1 MIMSELQSHNR
12 GNRADYVFGCSE
24 GWDAFQ
30 VVRWH
35 SIEEISRPFEYEL
48 TLLRESDK
56 GPIHLDALVDTGA
69 SFRVATEARWRV
81 VHGIVAEAEEIDRT
95 SQLLLYRVLL
105 VPHLWRSQSRRRCRT
120 FVDQSLEQIVTAVL
134 ENRSPTAPRGLAGLE
149 ALRGAP
155 EPPDPSPAFDA
166 FLEPRGAY
174 RWAVG
179 DEARIRALRSYVVQ
193 YNETDYDF
201 FARLLEQEGLSYFF
215 EHTGAADLLVISDR
229 PGAAP
234 LFARDD
240 TFKLRGAAQL
250 GSSRDQEVIR
260 ALRDA
265 RRMRPRAVTM
275 RDFAWRKSLTML
287 EAAAGEGA
295 DAAGHF
301 EFPARDEDD
310 PKAPGLTPA
319 RIRLERFE
327 VERALRSGMGT
338 VRTMEP
344 GKRFKLTDEDAL
356 REDAELLIVRV
367 ETFAT
372 ELDPQG
378 LLDGEPFGFGRS
390 MPVPAFESR
399 FQALPADRA
408 FRPERITDKP
418 RILGIQSARVTA
430 EETGAE
436 PGQVHTNAEGQVRVR
451 FPWDQR
457 ADDGTATSKW
467 VRVAQ
472 YWAGP
477 GFGALYTPRVG
488 HEVLVAHIDGDPDR
502 PVIIGRVYNPQN
514 PPPYNP
520 ASEPWT
526 STIKSRSSEGEGSNE
541 IRFIDLKG
549 SEEVYLHAER
559 DLNELIEGAHST
571 SVGGN
576 QSNSVGANQAN
587 MVLGYRNHRVGGFEG
602 NHIEGFRDTLIG
614 GPDTLTVEN
623 RRDVSVDGDHTF
635 SATGSYKSQAN
646 SNHEFRSTNAYFY
659 PAGDFQV
666 VSTTAGFNQ
675 TASFYAR
682 AAECTVSLNAG
693 VLRLDNGAGA
703 SICLVGNTIML
714 NATVIMN
721 SAGSAFN
728 VVSGGPTNVV
738 SGGPMNLGAGG
749 DISATAPTIKLNG

>member
-1 MIMSELQSHNR
+1 MNELQSSNR
-12 GNRADYVFGCSE
+12 GNHADYVFGCSE

-48 TLLRESDK
+48 TLLRESDR
-56 GPIHLDALVDTGA
+56 GPIQLDDLVESGA

-95 SQLLLYRVLL
+95 AQLLLYRVLL
-105 VPHLWRSQSRRRCRT
+105 VPHLWRARSRRRCRT
-120 FVDQSLEQIVTAVL
+120 FVEQSLEQIVTAVL
-134 ENRSPTAPRGLAGLE
+134 ENRSSNAPHGLAGLE

-155 EPPDPSPAFDA
+155 EPPDVSPAFDG
-166 FLEPRGAY
+166 FTEPRGAY

-179 DEARIRALRSYVVQ
+179 DEARIRAPRSYVVQ

-201 FARLLEQEGLSYFF
+201 FARLLEQEGLSYYF
-215 EHTGAADLLVISDR
+215 EHTAAADLLVITDR

-234 LFARDD
+234 LFVHDD
-240 TFKLRGAAQL
+240 TFKLRGVAQL
-250 GSSRDQEVIR
+250 GGTRNQEVIR

-275 RDFAWRKSLTML
+275 RDFAWRKSLTVL
-287 EAAAGEGA
+287 EAAAGGDA

-310 PKAPGLTPA
+310 PRSPGLTPA

-356 REDAELLIVRV
+356 REDADLLIVRV

-378 LLDGEPFGFGRS
+378 MLEGEPFGFGRS

-408 FRPERITDKP
+408 FRPERITDRP

-430 EETGAE
+430 EDTSAE

-457 ADDGTATSKW
+457 VEEGTATSKW

-520 ASEPWT
+520 ANEPWT

-559 DLNELIEGAHST
+559 DLNEVVEGAHST

-587 MVLGYRNHRVGGFEG
+587 AVLGYRNHTVGGFEG
-602 NHIEGFRDTLIG
+602 NHIQGFRDTLIG
-614 GPDTLTVEN
+614 GPDTLTVQN
-623 RRDVSVDGDHTF
+623 RRDVTVDGDHTF
-635 SATGSYKSQAN
+635 SATGSYKSEAS
-646 SNHEFRSTNAYFY
+646 SNHEFRSTNTYFY

-675 TASFYAR
+675 TSSFYVK
-682 AAECTVSLNAG
+682 AAGCTLSLDAG

-703 SICLVGNTIML
+703 SISLIGNMIVLDASTIS
-714 NATVIMN
+714 I
-721 SAGSAFN
+721 SARASFQVTSGGPTSLI
-728 VVSGGPTNVV
+728 SGGPTNIA
-738 SGGPMNLGAGG
+738 AGG
-749 DISATAPTIKLNG
+749 DISATAPKIKLNG